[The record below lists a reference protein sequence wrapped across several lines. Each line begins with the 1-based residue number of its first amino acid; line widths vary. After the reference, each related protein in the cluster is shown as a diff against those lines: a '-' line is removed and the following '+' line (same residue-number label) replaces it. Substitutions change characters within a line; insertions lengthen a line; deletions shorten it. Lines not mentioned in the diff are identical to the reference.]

1 MIELILILKTL
12 GLAYIASKFTPLRQT
27 INFIGLLIKKRNP
40 TPLNI
45 LIFESLE
52 ELLTCF
58 KCCSLWIGF
67 IFGGLWVGIISS
79 ILALMIYQ
87 YGPKKMFN

>member
-1 MIELILILKTL
+1 MILLILKTL
-12 GLAYIASKFTPLRQT
+12 GLAYIISKFTPLRRT

-40 TPLNI
+40 TALNI

-67 IFGGLWVGIISS
+67 IFGGLWVGILSS
-79 ILALMIYQ
+79 ILALTIFN